1 MSRKKETELTGHT
14 IVFQQVENA
23 GRLLLTAH
31 WDSPEQ
37 HKQWIDSDVNK
48 DIMPR
53 FAEFLDMSKLLFYHV
68 DGVAPFSCR
77 SSAGSHAF
85 VPDMVIVSRYFVPK
99 ARKRAFGAAMEELL
113 SREGQ
118 DGKPVAACGWRIE
131 KDEAMERDGIE
142 ELNVVV
148 AGSGNISGYSKITNA
163 AYFKTILGD
172 FREETEVYRK
182 IL

>member
-1 MSRKKETELTGHT
+1 M
-14 IVFQQVENA
+14 IVFQQSGNPGA
-23 GRLLLTAH
+23 LLLTAY

-37 HKQWIDSDVNK
+37 HKRWIDSDVNK

-53 FAEFLDMSKLLFYHV
+53 LAEFLDMSKLLFYHV
-68 DGVAPFSCR
+68 DDVAAFTCR
-77 SSAGSHAF
+77 PSPESHAF

-99 ARKRAFGAAMEELL
+99 ARKRAFGAAMEELM

-118 DGKPVAACGWRIE
+118 DGRPIATCGWRIE

-148 AGSGNISGYSKITNA
+148 AGSGNNISDYSKITNA

-172 FREETEVYRK
+172 FREETELYQK
-182 IL
+182 ML